1 MEDKVE
7 QKEFKWVRPKV
18 VTYKIL
24 TGPDRHFIAF
34 RVEGKQEVALSKEKT
49 IEALALH
56 LFTPG
61 QTTEVIT
68 GEKRGFEKVSQEDLL
83 ALKLKLKNLLVNA

>member
-24 TGPDRHFIAF
+24 TGSDKHFIAF

-49 IEALALH
+49 IEALALK

-61 QTTEVIT
+61 QSTEVIT
-68 GEKRGFEKVSQEDLL
+68 GEKRGFEKVRNEDLL

>member
-1 MEDKVE
+1 MEDKVG
-7 QKEFKWVRPKV
+7 QKEFKWVRPNV

-24 TGPDRHFIAF
+24 TGSDKHFIAF

-49 IEALALH
+49 IDALALK

-61 QTTEVIT
+61 QTTEIIT
-68 GEKRGFEKVSQEDLL
+68 GEKRGFEKVRNEDLL